1 MKTKKLFGT
10 LLLFLSALCFAGCL
24 NNDDS
29 QDKVETIKMFV
40 SAKMSMYQPWGASD
54 PIECMLVKEEK
65 ENDYKTLDFLGI
77 TEFEYEKGYEYKL
90 LVEKTTLANPPA
102 DGGSIRYQLIEILS
116 KDKVE

>member
-40 SAKMSMYQPWGASD
+40 SAEMSMYQPWGASD

-77 TEFEYEKGYEYKL
+77 TEFEYEEGYEYKL

-102 DGGSIRYQLIEILS
+102 DGSSIRYQLIEILS